1 MAYTMTHILIAEKVL
16 EDIKMP
22 VDYSTYIVGAIAPDA
37 VHASPDY
44 TRIMKEKSHLFAEGA
59 IWGKVTKESEFHDW
73 LESIRTFYAGNCDK
87 YNRDFFLGYIVH
99 VLTDVCSCRQI
110 FAPFYHSISKPSIS
124 KESFEHK
131 MEQFKAESYC
141 VNYGLYCE
149 YSKEKNLLHILQKG
163 KSCSLVGVFDDSL
176 LKDRIKQLFEFE
188 FTPRDMKD
196 IIHNEICTIDNT
208 NELIMS
214 APPIIRQWL
223 LENSTIK

>member
-22 VDYSTYIVGAIAPDA
+22 VDYSTYIMGAIAPDA
-37 VHASPDY
+37 VHASPNY

-73 LESIRTFYAGNCDK
+73 LESIRTFYVSNCDK
-87 YNRDFFLGYIVH
+87 YNRDFLLGYIVH
-99 VLTDVCSCRQI
+99 ILTDVCSCRQI
-110 FAPFYHSISKPSIS
+110 FVPFYHSTS
-124 KESFEHK
+124 KESFDYK

-141 VNYGLYCE
+141 VNYYLYCE

-196 IIHNEICTIDNT
+196 IIRNEICTIDNT

-214 APPIIRQWL
+214 APQIIKQWL
-223 LENSTIK
+223 GENSTIK

>member
-1 MAYTMTHILIAEKVL
+1 MAYTMAHILIAEKVL

-37 VHASPDY
+37 VHTSPNY

-59 IWGKVTKESEFHDW
+59 IWGKVTKESELHDW
-73 LESIRTFYAGNCDK
+73 LESIRIFYISNCDK

-110 FAPFYHSISKPSIS
+110 FAPFYHSTS
-124 KESFEHK
+124 KESFDYK
-131 MEQFKAESYC
+131 MEQF
-141 VNYGLYCE
+141 
-149 YSKEKNLLHILQKG
+149 
-163 KSCSLVGVFDDSL
+163 
-176 LKDRIKQLFEFE
+176 FEFE

-196 IIHNEICTIDNT
+196 IIRNEICTIDNT

-214 APPIIRQWL
+214 APQIIKQWL
-223 LENSTIK
+223 GENSTIK

>member
-1 MAYTMTHILIAEKVL
+1 
-16 EDIKMP
+16 
-22 VDYSTYIVGAIAPDA
+22 
-37 VHASPDY
+37 
-44 TRIMKEKSHLFAEGA
+44 
-59 IWGKVTKESEFHDW
+59 
-73 LESIRTFYAGNCDK
+73 
-87 YNRDFFLGYIVH
+87 
-99 VLTDVCSCRQI
+99 
-110 FAPFYHSISKPSIS
+110 
-124 KESFEHK
+124 

-141 VNYGLYCE
+141 VNYDLYCE

-163 KSCSLVGVFDDSL
+163 KSCSLTGVFDDSL

>member
-1 MAYTMTHILIAEKVL
+1 M
-16 EDIKMP
+16 
-22 VDYSTYIVGAIAPDA
+22 
-37 VHASPDY
+37 
-44 TRIMKEKSHLFAEGA
+44 
-59 IWGKVTKESEFHDW
+59 TKESEFHDW

-124 KESFEHK
+124 KENFEHK

-163 KSCSLVGVFDDSL
+163 KSCSLAGVFDDSL

>member
-1 MAYTMTHILIAEKVL
+1 
-16 EDIKMP
+16 
-22 VDYSTYIVGAIAPDA
+22 
-37 VHASPDY
+37 
-44 TRIMKEKSHLFAEGA
+44 
-59 IWGKVTKESEFHDW
+59 
-73 LESIRTFYAGNCDK
+73 
-87 YNRDFFLGYIVH
+87 
-99 VLTDVCSCRQI
+99 
-110 FAPFYHSISKPSIS
+110 
-124 KESFEHK
+124 

-163 KSCSLVGVFDDSL
+163 KSCSLAGVFDDSL

-188 FTPRDMKD
+188 FTPCDMKD

-214 APPIIRQWL
+214 VPPIIRQWL